1 MYYTVN
7 GSQHGGIALI
17 VNQIFV
23 YHNVE
28 RYYKNIKKQLVAI
41 IRYKVK
47 FCLESNYSELMKIT
61 LPIHQQM
68 CFISSRNA
76 TQQLMD

>member
-1 MYYTVN
+1 M
-7 GSQHGGIALI
+7 
-17 VNQIFV
+17 
-23 YHNVE
+23 
-28 RYYKNIKKQLVAI
+28 KKQLVAI

-47 FCLESNYSELMKIT
+47 FCFESNYPELLKIT